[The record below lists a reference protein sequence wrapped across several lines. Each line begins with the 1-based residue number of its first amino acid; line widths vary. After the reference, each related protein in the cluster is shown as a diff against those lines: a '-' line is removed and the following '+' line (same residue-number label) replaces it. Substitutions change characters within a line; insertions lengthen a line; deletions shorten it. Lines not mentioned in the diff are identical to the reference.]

1 MCLAAWLGGGS
12 KTFWFGSFV
21 SLVILIELWLSA
33 HIALLSFVNS
43 GPLVVTSLSFTRFT
57 LCIGKITRW
66 WSRPAGLG
74 VWFWVGFL
82 GSSFFSPSS
91 VFSSLPSTMTWAPRP
106 HSWRKKNHIALLP
119 VQNTLM
125 LRGLCLGLCLPLAFG
140 GLMAEAESAILRPP
154 NPVQAVLCRDR
165 SCRQENGQ
173 SSKNDFFPNQP
184 ISIPACHFHQM
195 HNLCPGILYME
206 FNLLILGH
214 CHFTNKKRKG
224 KNAQKKLLVVNLHR
238 TRRLKIY
245 TEQKS

>member
-82 GSSFFSPSS
+82 GSSFFSPPS

-106 HSWRKKNHIALLP
+106 HSWRKKTHSALTRAKRSHAQRPLFTP
-119 VQNTLM
+119 
-125 LRGLCLGLCLPLAFG
+125 CLWRTDGRSRKCSFETTEPCLSCP
-140 GLMAEAESAILRPP
+140 MQR
-154 NPVQAVLCRDR
+154 QVL
-165 SCRQENGQ
+165 QTG
-173 SSKNDFFPNQP
+173 KWTIF
-184 ISIPACHFHQM
+184 
-195 HNLCPGILYME
+195 
-206 FNLLILGH
+206 
-214 CHFTNKKRKG
+214 KK
-224 KNAQKKLLVVNLHR
+224 
-238 TRRLKIY
+238 
-245 TEQKS
+245 